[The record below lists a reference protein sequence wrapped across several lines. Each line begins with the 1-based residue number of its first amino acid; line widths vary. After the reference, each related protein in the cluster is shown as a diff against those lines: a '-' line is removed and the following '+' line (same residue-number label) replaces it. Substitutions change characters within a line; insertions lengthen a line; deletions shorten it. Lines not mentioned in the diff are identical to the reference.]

1 MKEQLDLEV
10 YLILQ
15 VPEMPNK
22 NKKFFDNVTDAIIKD
37 GNAKSMM
44 ISPITGIRYEQPLK
58 DAHPELDL
66 ALMYA
71 QPGSIIAKA
80 FAPSMA
86 KGMIHSIASG
96 DTESLMSSFIPGG
109 DKIKQLSSRITELTN
124 NGGKGSRLYYQL
136 VDELNGLKSQQPLTK
151 SMLTGANQ
159 LAKKNALES
168 ELSAI
173 EADLP
178 KLQKKYNEIYNSVL
192 RDYKGAKPEFN
203 LDSYASEGSGL
214 SAALNRKYEILEELG
229 INSNKKGTIDY
240 FIEDLPFKNGGKI
253 HIKKKNRG
261 KFTDYCGGKV
271 TEECIRR
278 GKNSSNP
285 TIRKRAT
292 FAANARKWNK
302 K

>member
-1 MKEQLDLEV
+1 MPVNPFIVRNQLNNISKQINKFSNTPFGKKLDRFLNGPKEYKLTL
-10 YLILQ
+10 
-15 VPEMPNK
+15 PN
-22 NKKFFDNVTDAIIKD
+22 
-37 GNAKSMM
+37 
-44 ISPITGIRYEQPLK
+44 
-58 DAHPELDL
+58 
-66 ALMYA
+66 
-71 QPGSIIAKA
+71 GSIQTVKARHDDLGIA
-80 FAPSMA
+80 
-86 KGMIHSIASG
+86 GMVGFGGAARIA
-96 DTESLMSSFIPGG
+96 
-109 DKIKQLSSRITELTN
+109 QLTDRINKLVNE
-124 NGGKGSRLYYQL
+124 GGKGSKLYYQL
-136 VDELNGLKSQQPLTK
+136 TKELNELKAAEPLTK

-159 LAKKNALES
+159 LARKNALES

-178 KLQKKYNEIYNSVL
+178 KLQKEYNEIYNSVL

-214 SAALNRKYEILEELG
+214 GAALDRKYEILEELG

>member
-1 MKEQLDLEV
+1 
-10 YLILQ
+10 
-15 VPEMPNK
+15 MPDK
-22 NKKFFDNVTDAIIKD
+22 KKQKFFDNVTDALIRER
-37 GNAKSMM
+37 NTKSMLV
-44 ISPITGIRYEQPLK
+44 SPITGLRYEQPLK
-58 DAHPELDL
+58 DEHPGLDL
-66 ALMYA
+66 TLMYA

-86 KGMIHSIASG
+86 KGMVGAIASG
-96 DTESLMSSFIPGG
+96 DTESLMGSFIPGG
-109 DKIKQLSSRITELTN
+109 DKIKQLSSRINTLVN

-136 VDELNGLKSQQPLTK
+136 VNELNKLKSQQPVTK
-151 SMLTGANQ
+151 SMITGANQ
-159 LAKKNALES
+159 LARKNALES

-178 KLQKKYNEIYNSVL
+178 KLQKEYNKIYNSVL
-192 RDYKGAKPEFN
+192 MDYKGAKPEFN

-214 SAALNRKYEILEELG
+214 SAALDRKYEILEELG
-229 INSNKKGTIDY
+229 ISPIKKNTIDY

-285 TIRKRAT
+285 TTRKRAT
-292 FAANARKWNK
+292 FAANARKWK